1 MSAPRI
7 NAVASGD
14 QVVYRSL
21 DVEIDPG
28 CASVHRGGR
37 DVELRAKAF
46 LVLLYL
52 VEQRH
57 RVVSKEELFDRVW
70 SGTAVTDAALIGCVQ
85 EIRKALGD
93 PAKVPRF
100 IKTLPKLGY
109 RFVAAVEEVEA
120 GALLAMVPPS
130 PVEAVRPQKRI
141 WPKAALGGLSI
152 VLLAV
157 VVWLIVRA
165 KTSVSTDPDLGE
177 AAWWKLDEGGG
188 NAVSDASGHGLTGKV
203 IGGKWEP
210 GVLGRALRLDGGT
223 EYVEGVADAGLLP
236 RGNSPRS
243 LYAWVK
249 TVSGN
254 GDITPVLHYGS
265 RVPVVRD
272 SFRLLLLPDGRPAFA
287 NYSYAGFGNDRS
299 MAIASKRVDD
309 GRWHQLAGTYA
320 EGRAVLFV
328 DGVQE
333 SVVAM
338 AAESQAPSERQTP
351 WVIGNGIEKHTGFR
365 GAVDDVRIW
374 PRALRADEVE
384 ALYRCSIAAGD
395 VATPGG
401 GSYFFLPVMD
411 ANGSLAVTFA
421 PQASE
426 STSIVHTGINY
437 AGVQLASRT
446 AGCSTASLRGADVGQ
461 DLLISVELL
470 VPKNR
475 EGFDAQAGPYFRS
488 RRAGPGDGIIGPV
501 SAGYWVMFDSTGVV
515 IVKCLNPAR
524 SVAFTQAVEGF
535 DSGVFHRLDAAV
547 KGETVEVALDGRR
560 LTFDQGGQFT
570 KTVRIPPVW
579 EGPPRVGHNEGTAGV
594 AFASEPIRF
603 KAGGQQA
610 RRLHIGTYQPLP

>member
-1 MSAPRI
+1 MAAPRI
-7 NAVASGD
+7 TPVTNRD

-28 CASVHRGGR
+28 CARVLRDGR
-37 DVELRAKAF
+37 EVELRAKAY

-70 SGTAVTDAALIGCVQ
+70 SATAVTDATLIGCVQ

-109 RFVAAVEEVEA
+109 RFVAAVEEVES
-120 GALLAMVPPS
+120 GAPPAPS
-130 PVEAVRPQKRI
+130 KVEPARQDKRTWLI
-141 WPKAALGGLSI
+141 AAWIGLSV
-152 VLLAV
+152 VLLSTAV
-157 VVWLIVRA
+157 LLLVRA
-165 KTSVSTDPDLGE
+165 RTGVSTEPDLGE

-188 NAVSDASGHGLTGKV
+188 NVASDASGHGLTGRV
-203 IGGKWEP
+203 TGVNWEP
-210 GVLGRALRLDGGT
+210 GVLGRALRLDGVT
-223 EYVEGVADAGLLP
+223 EHVEGVDHGGLLP

-249 TVSGN
+249 TESGN
-254 GDITPVLHYGS
+254 GDITAVLHYGS
-265 RVPVVRD
+265 RVPTVRD
-272 SFRLLLLPDGRPAFA
+272 SFRLLLFPDGRIGFA
-287 NYSYAGFGNDRS
+287 NNSYAGFGSDRS
-299 MAIASKRVDD
+299 MATSSTRVAD

-333 SVVAM
+333 SAVAM
-338 AAESQAPSERQTP
+338 STEPQVPAERQTP

-365 GAVDDVRIW
+365 GVVDDVRIW
-374 PRALRADEVE
+374 PRALRADEVA
-384 ALYRCSIAAGD
+384 ALYRCSAADD
-395 VATPGG
+395 VSAPGG
-401 GSYFFLPVMD
+401 GSYYYLPVTD
-411 ANGSLAVTFA
+411 ATGALALTFVG
-421 PQASE
+421 QGEGAS
-426 STSIVHTGINY
+426 IMHTGIDY